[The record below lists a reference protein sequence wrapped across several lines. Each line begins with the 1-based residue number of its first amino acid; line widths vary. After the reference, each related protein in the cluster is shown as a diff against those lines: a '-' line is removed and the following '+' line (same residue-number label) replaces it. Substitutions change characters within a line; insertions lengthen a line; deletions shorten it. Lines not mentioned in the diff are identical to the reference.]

1 MPPAIS
7 QSDAAASLQLQ
18 KHQKISARQKRNPL
32 TRISQCDIFRDFR
45 LVEDYQLISDTI
57 AIDEIV
63 FPYLVCLNQE
73 CDLER
78 DFEEEAIED
87 QAPSEKRL
95 IHLAFAPVF
104 IFDQFL
110 AGTHWDKIYKPI
122 AGQKRDSSKVKL
134 IIDNE
139 IPRYHYL
146 KFEESGVPEMII
158 DFKHFFTISRAYA
171 YKNIDKRFCSIE
183 DLFKEKISQRFSY
196 FLSRIGLPT

>member
-1 MPPAIS
+1 MPPATSQNATAEPS
-7 QSDAAASLQLQ
+7 QSQ
-18 KHQKISARQKRNPL
+18 KLQKISARQKKKPL
-32 TRISQCDIFRDFR
+32 SRISQCDIFHDLR
-45 LVEDYQLISDTI
+45 LIENYHLAGDTI
-57 AIDEIV
+57 AIDEIA
-63 FPYLVCLNQE
+63 FPYLICLNQE

-78 DFEEEAIED
+78 DFEEKEKPD

-104 IFDQFL
+104 VFDQYL
-110 AGTHWDKIYKPI
+110 AGAHWDKIYQPI
-122 AGQKRDSSKVKL
+122 AGQKRDSSKIKL
-134 IIDNE
+134 VVDNE

-158 DFKHFFTISRAYA
+158 DFKHFFTISRAYV
-171 YKNIDKRFCSIE
+171 YQNMDKRVCSIE